1 MCIRDRISPYPGL
14 FEVLRKNGYPHR
26 AFFSFWSPYSMF
38 DLNLPGESVTRLG
51 KLSVIYRTW
60 NHLFTEKQLLW
71 MSQLLSEEAI
81 TFVPY
86 FPSYYDEI
94 FWKRNQRPG
103 NLSLDA
109 ALDFLQDH
117 PTGAFV
123 WVHLWE
129 PHYPYWPAQ
138 EFVGR
143 FGDEIVTPPGF
154 INRPYQPQTQ
164 PLVDGLRNRYDEMVL
179 TADSMFG
186 EFLAELKARGQYD
199 NSSLIV
205 AADHGESLDN
215 GFVGH
220 SGPSVLED
228 ITHVPFIIHP
238 PGNQEQKRINT
249 LGANIDITPTILDLL
264 GIEKLASMMG
274 ESLLPYVQDPTK
286 ENDRIRFTVSFS
298 AIYGKPGEVALY
310 WKNYK
315 VIYLNHDRYKVKLF
329 DLESDPGATVDISA
343 KRPQIVEKMMKLG
356 GVW

>member
-1 MCIRDRISPYPGL
+1 
-14 FEVLRKNGYPHR
+14 
-26 AFFSFWSPYSMF
+26 
-38 DLNLPGESVTRLG
+38 
-51 KLSVIYRTW
+51 
-60 NHLFTEKQLLW
+60 
-71 MSQLLSEEAI
+71 
-81 TFVPY
+81 
-86 FPSYYDEI
+86 
-94 FWKRNQRPG
+94 
-103 NLSLDA
+103 
-109 ALDFLQDH
+109 
-117 PTGAFV
+117 
-123 WVHLWE
+123 
-129 PHYPYWPAQ
+129 
-138 EFVGR
+138 
-143 FGDEIVTPPGF
+143 
-154 INRPYQPQTQ
+154 
-164 PLVDGLRNRYDEMVL
+164 MVL

-199 NSSLIV
+199 NSYLIV